1 MGSPGARVRAVAHL
15 DRQARRPRADRRN
28 TSGKRSLKLRLITAA
43 RTGPNAA
50 LRFGAHDDPLDK
62 RGRAECARLRLSFP
76 DTVRIAP
83 DRSATETAAEIG
95 ADGVIDDA
103 LKSLDLGRWTGLAPD
118 EIDPLDLGEWFGDP
132 GANPH
137 GGESITAFLA
147 RLSAW
152 LETDWAVDVG
162 AVVASGT
169 AQGLVAAA
177 TGMSFWGVEVAPAG
191 VIDLERRG
199 GRWRLQLG
207 STNI

>member
-1 MGSPGARVRAVAHL
+1 
-15 DRQARRPRADRRN
+15 
-28 TSGKRSLKLRLITAA
+28 LITAA

-62 RGRAECARLRLSFP
+62 RGRAECAQLRLSLP

>member
-1 MGSPGARVRAVAHL
+1 M
-15 DRQARRPRADRRN
+15 
-28 TSGKRSLKLRLITAA
+28 ITAA

-62 RGRAECARLRLSFP
+62 RGRAECAQLRLSFP

-152 LETDWAVDVG
+152 LETAWTVDVG